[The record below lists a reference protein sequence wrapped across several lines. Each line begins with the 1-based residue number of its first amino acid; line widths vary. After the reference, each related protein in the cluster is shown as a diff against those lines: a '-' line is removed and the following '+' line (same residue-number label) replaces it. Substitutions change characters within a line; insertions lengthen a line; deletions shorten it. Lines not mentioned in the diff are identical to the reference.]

1 MADQIK
7 VYELA
12 KTLGV
17 KSVVLMQKIRKEWKL
32 PVKSHMESLSPE
44 LVKQIEEKFSAEKKK
59 SSGGKSGDKPL
70 LKKTKKPVK
79 KTASTVKKK
88 KPASKPEEA
97 PAKEVSPSPAP
108 PPVKR
113 IIRRRKEEQP
123 VITPEPSPV
132 VSKPSESTTPS
143 PAVSKGA
150 GKASAGGIRSDLVS
164 VRSTSPLDDS
174 SWGGTPVEAAKKASR
189 RPLAEK
195 EVEVKFHAADFR
207 KREVIFQPKKKRMI
221 TSGEIK
227 KTQITTPKSHKRII
241 KVHGEISLEDL
252 ARRMG
257 IKKKSLIQKLN
268 SQGVDA
274 KTVEHLDFETVALVV
289 PEWGFEAK
297 NVQKTE
303 KELLEE
309 ISPITQ
315 EKGAAQLKPPVVTI
329 MGHVDHGKTTLLDAI
344 RKTKV
349 AKGEAG
355 GITQHIGA
363 YSVEVGGH
371 PITFIDTPGHA
382 AFTAMRARGAQAT
395 DIVVIVVSAVD
406 GVMPQTEEAIN
417 HAKTAKTPLIVA
429 VNKMDV
435 EGASPDRVKQE
446 LSKHEIIPEDWGGD
460 TAFIPV
466 SALKEEGIKELLEQI
481 QLVAEVQ
488 ELKCYPENSAQGM
501 VIEASIEKGRGPVVT
516 LLIQDGTLKVGQ
528 NVLAGQF
535 IGRIRQMKNDQG
547 QVLRE
552 VRPGFPAEVVGFPSL
567 PEVGDV
573 FCAVKD
579 EKAARELIK
588 ARQLQQ
594 PEDGDQD
601 LSVEDLLEKAHG
613 EKTRELKLIVKADVS
628 GSLEALK
635 KSLEPIKGEGVS
647 LQIIHSAAGGITESD
662 VLLASTVSG
671 TILGFNVRP
680 DGKAGKLA
688 QDKNV
693 EIRSYSVIYEL
704 LDDVKKMMIGL
715 LAPKTEE
722 ESQGSVEVREIFHIS
737 RVGTVAG
744 CYVTQGMVT
753 RNSLI
758 RVVRDGR
765 LVHDGK
771 ISSLKRFKEDTREV
785 KSGFECGLSLENF
798 NDIKPK
804 DVFEVYINKEVRP
817 TEL

>member
-1 MADQIK
+1 MFMADQIK

-17 KSVVLMQKIRKEWKL
+17 KSVVLMQKIRREWKL
-32 PVKSHMESLSPE
+32 PVKSHMESLSPD
-44 LVKQIEEKFSAEKKK
+44 LVKQIEKKFALEKKK
-59 SSGGKSGDKPL
+59 LSGEKSRDKPS
-70 LKKTKKPVK
+70 VK
-79 KTASTVKKK
+79 KTRKKAKPAATSVQRK
-88 KPASKPEEA
+88 KPASEKTEEIS
-97 PAKEVSPSPAP
+97 VQSPPP
-108 PPVKR
+108 PPVKQ
-113 IIRRRKEEQP
+113 IIRRRKEDQP
-123 VITPEPSPV
+123 SEALTPSPV
-132 VSKPSESTTPS
+132 VSKPVEGTASSPVVSE
-143 PAVSKGA
+143 GA
-150 GKASAGGIRSDLVS
+150 RKAPAGGIRSDLVS
-164 VRSTSPLDDS
+164 VRSANPLDDS
-174 SWGGTPVEAAKKASR
+174 HWGTPVEAAKKASR

-195 EVEVKFHAADFR
+195 EVEVKFQAADFR
-207 KREVIFQPKKKRMI
+207 KREVIFQPKKKRVV
-221 TSGEIK
+221 TSGDVK
-227 KTQITTPKSHKRII
+227 KTQITTPKSHKMVI
-241 KVHGEISLEDL
+241 KVYGEISLEDL

-257 IKKKSLIQKLN
+257 IKKKSLIHKLQ
-268 SQGVDA
+268 SQGVDT
-274 KTVEHLDFETVALVV
+274 KTVEKLDFETVALVV

-309 ISPITQ
+309 ISPVTKS
-315 EKGAAQLKPPVVTI
+315 KGEAKPKPPVVTI

-344 RKTKV
+344 RKAKV

-363 YSVEVGGH
+363 YSVEVNNR
-371 PITFIDTPGHA
+371 PITFIDTPGHE

-417 HAKTAKTPLIVA
+417 HAKTAETPLIVA
-429 VNKMDV
+429 VNKMDM
-435 EGASPDRVKQE
+435 EGASPDRIKQE
-446 LSKHEIIPEDWGGD
+446 LSKKEVVPEDWGGD
-460 TAFIPV
+460 TAFIPL
-466 SALKEEGIKELLEQI
+466 SALKGDGIKDLLEQI

-488 ELKCYPENSAQGM
+488 ELKCYPKNAAQGM

-516 LLIQDGTLKVGQ
+516 LLMQDGTLKVGQ

-535 IGRIRQMKNDQG
+535 SGRVRQMKNDKG
-547 QVLRE
+547 QTLKE
-552 VRPGFPAEVVGFPSL
+552 VGPGFPVEVVGFPSL
-567 PEVGDV
+567 PEVGDL

-588 ARQLQQ
+588 TRQFQQ
-594 PEDGDQD
+594 KTDSDQN
-601 LSVEDLLEKAHG
+601 LSVEDLLEQAHR
-613 EKTRELKLIVKADVS
+613 EKDRELKLIVKADVS

-635 KSLEPIKGEGVS
+635 KALEPIKGEGVS
-647 LQIIHSAAGGITESD
+647 LQIVHSATGGITESD

-671 TILGFNVRP
+671 AILGFNVRP
-680 DGKAGKLA
+680 DGKAGKMA

-693 EIRSYSVIYEL
+693 EIHSYSVIYEL

-722 ESQGSVEVREIFHIS
+722 EEQGAIEVREIFHVS
-737 RVGTVAG
+737 KVGTVAG

-758 RVVRDGR
+758 RVVRDGT

-771 ISSLKRFKEDTREV
+771 VSSLKRFKEDAKEV

-804 DVFEVYINKEVRP
+804 DVLEAYINKEVHP

>member
-17 KSVVLMQKIRKEWKL
+17 KSVVLMQKIRREWKL

-44 LVKQIEEKFSAEKKK
+44 LVEQIEKKFSAEKKK
-59 SSGGKSGDKPL
+59 VSAEKSKDKSPV
-70 LKKTKKPVK
+70 KKTKKTIKKGATAVKKAKPALEIKETSLQSATPPPTPVK
-79 KTASTVKKK
+79 QIIRRKKEDQ
-88 KPASKPEEA
+88 PPEA
-97 PAKEVSPSPAP
+97 PEPSSVVSKSAESAPSPA
-108 PPVKR
+108 
-113 IIRRRKEEQP
+113 ISEG
-123 VITPEPSPV
+123 TP
-132 VSKPSESTTPS
+132 
-143 PAVSKGA
+143 
-150 GKASAGGIRSDLVS
+150 KASAGGIRSDLVS
-164 VRSTSPLDDS
+164 IRSTSPLDDS
-174 SWGGTPVEAAKKASR
+174 QWGGTPVEAAKKASR

-207 KREVIFQPKKKRMI
+207 KREVIFQPKKKRVI
-221 TSGEIK
+221 TSGDVK
-227 KTQITTPKSHKRII
+227 KTQLTTPKSHKRII
-241 KVHGEISLEDL
+241 KIYGEISLEDL

-257 IKKKSLIQKLN
+257 IKKKSLAHKLS
-268 SQGVDA
+268 SQGVDT

-309 ISPITQ
+309 ISPVTQ
-315 EKGAAQLKPPVVTI
+315 DKGESQLKPPVVTI

-363 YSVEVGGH
+363 YSVEVADR
-371 PITFIDTPGHA
+371 PITFIDTPGHE

-406 GVMPQTEEAIN
+406 GVMPQTVEAIN
-417 HAKTAKTPLIVA
+417 HAKTAETPLIVA

-446 LSKHEIIPEDWGGD
+446 LSKHSIVPEDWGGD
-460 TAFIPV
+460 TAFIHL
-466 SALKEEGIKELLEQI
+466 SALKGEGIKELLEQI

-488 ELKCYPENSAQGM
+488 ELKCYPKSSAQGM

-516 LLIQDGTLKVGQ
+516 LLMQDGTLKVGQ

-535 IGRIRQMKNDQG
+535 TGRVRQMKNDQG
-547 QVLRE
+547 QALKE
-552 VRPGFPAEVVGFPSL
+552 VGPGFPVEVVGFPSL
-567 PEVGDV
+567 PEVGDL

-579 EKAARELIK
+579 EKAARELIRTRK
-588 ARQLQQ
+588 SQQ
-594 PEDGDQD
+594 TEDSDQA

-613 EKTRELKLIVKADVS
+613 EKDRELKLIVKADVS

-647 LQIIHSAAGGITESD
+647 LQIVHSAAGGITESD
-662 VLLASTVSG
+662 VLLASTISG

-693 EIRSYSVIYEL
+693 EILSYSVIYEL

-715 LAPKTEE
+715 LASKTEE

-737 RVGTVAG
+737 KVGTVAG
-744 CYVTQGMVT
+744 SYVTQGMVT

-765 LVHDGK
+765 LMHDGK
-771 ISSLKRFKEDTREV
+771 ISSLKRFKEDAKEV
-785 KSGFECGLSLENF
+785 KSGFECGLTLENF

-804 DVFEVYINKEVRP
+804 DILEAYINKEIRP